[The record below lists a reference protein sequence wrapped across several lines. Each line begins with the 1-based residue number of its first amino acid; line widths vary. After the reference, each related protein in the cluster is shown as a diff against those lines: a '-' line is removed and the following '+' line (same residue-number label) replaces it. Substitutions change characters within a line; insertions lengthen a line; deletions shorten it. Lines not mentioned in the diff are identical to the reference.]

1 MFTELDT
8 TVRSVVFHKR
18 NPGLIEE
25 SADVDFDEILYEAA
39 DGVGV
44 ITLNRPNMLNA
55 LSARAGGTRDQII
68 AALELAETDPS
79 VGCVLLRGAG
89 RSFCGGGDLTGNA
102 KRLRAIDDLHFM
114 EAAEAFHQRIRS
126 SSLPTLAA
134 VHGHCL
140 GAGVLLAMSCDL
152 VISCQS
158 AEFGFPEGRLGLVG
172 ASTLVPVVGRQW
184 AKFLMLT
191 GESLSADQAKEI
203 GIVFV
208 VEPDDEL
215 FDRAHD
221 LAKRIARMPREGAAL
236 NRKAI
241 DAVADASGEAAGRLA
256 AVGHDAVTLSMAA
269 NAKAPD
275 GRSFRTILETEGMAG
290 LKTAR
295 AAQYTEPWL
304 RRTGTA
310 ESLSTRTTSKGS

>member
-1 MFTELDT
+1 
-8 TVRSVVFHKR
+8 
-18 NPGLIEE
+18 
-25 SADVDFDEILYEAA
+25 VDFDEILYEAS

-44 ITLNRPNMLNA
+44 ITLNRPKMLNA

-68 AALELAETDPS
+68 TALDLAEGDAA
-79 VGCVLLRGAG
+79 VGCVVLRGAG

-126 SSLPTLAA
+126 SSVPTIAA

-140 GAGVLLAMSCDL
+140 GAGVLLATSCDL
-152 VISCQS
+152 VIAGEN

-172 ASTLVPVVGRQW
+172 ASTLVPVIGRQW

-191 GESLSADQAKEI
+191 GESVSAEQAKEI
-203 GIVFV
+203 GLIFTI
-208 VEPDDEL
+208 EPDDEL

-221 LAKRIARMPREGAAL
+221 LAKRIARMPSEGASL

-241 DAVADASGEAAGRLA
+241 DAVADASGDAAGRLA
-256 AVGHDAVTLSMAA
+256 AVGHDAVTLSIAA
-269 NAKAPD
+269 DAKAPD
-275 GRSFRTILETEGMAG
+275 GRSFRAILETEGMDG

-295 AAQYTEPWL
+295 RAQYTEPWL
-304 RRTGTA
+304 RQPPAAT
-310 ESLSTRTTSKGS
+310 SVSTPSKS

>member
-1 MFTELDT
+1 
-8 TVRSVVFHKR
+8 
-18 NPGLIEE
+18 
-25 SADVDFDEILYEAA
+25 VDFDEILYEAS

-44 ITLNRPNMLNA
+44 ITLNRPKMLNA

-68 AALELAETDPS
+68 TALELAEGDAA
-79 VGCVLLRGAG
+79 VGCVVLRGAG

-126 SSLPTLAA
+126 SSVPTIAA

-140 GAGVLLAMSCDL
+140 GAGVLLATSCDL
-152 VISCQS
+152 VIAGEN

-172 ASTLVPVVGRQW
+172 ASTLVPVIGRQW

-191 GESLSADQAKEI
+191 GESVSADQAKEI
-203 GIVFV
+203 GLIFTI
-208 VEPDDEL
+208 EPDDEL

-221 LAKRIARMPREGAAL
+221 LAKRIARMPSEGASL

-241 DAVADASGEAAGRLA
+241 DAVADASGDAAGRLA
-256 AVGHDAVTLSMAA
+256 AVGHDAVTLSIAA
-269 NAKAPD
+269 DAKAPD
-275 GRSFRTILETEGMAG
+275 GRSFRAILETEGMDG

-295 AAQYTEPWL
+295 RAQYTEPWL
-304 RRTGTA
+304 RQPPA
-310 ESLSTRTTSKGS
+310 ANSVSTPSKS

>member
-1 MFTELDT
+1 
-8 TVRSVVFHKR
+8 VFHKR
-18 NPGLIEE
+18 NPVLIEE
-25 SADVDFDEILYEAA
+25 STKVDFDEILYEAS

-44 ITLNRPNMLNA
+44 ITLNRPTMRNA

-68 AALELAETDPS
+68 AALEHAEADPS
-79 VGCVLLRGAG
+79 VGCVVLRGAG

-102 KRLRAIDDLHFM
+102 RRLRAIDDLHFM

-126 SSLPTLAA
+126 SSVPTIAA

-140 GAGVLLAMSCDL
+140 GAGVLLATSCDL
-152 VISCQS
+152 VIASQS
-158 AEFGFPEGRLGLVG
+158 AEFAFPEGRLGLVG
-172 ASTLVPVVGRQW
+172 ASTLVPIIGRQW

-191 GESLSADQAKEI
+191 GESVSADQAKEI

-208 VEPDDEL
+208 VEPDAEL

-221 LAKRIARMPREGAAL
+221 LAKRISRMPRDGASL

-241 DAVADASGEAAGRLA
+241 DAVADASGESAGRIA
-256 AVGHDAVTLSMAA
+256 AVGHDAVTLSIAA
-269 NAKAPD
+269 DAMAPD

-290 LKTAR
+290 LKIAR
-295 AAQYTEPWL
+295 LAQYTEPWL
-304 RRTGTA
+304 RQPPTVNTV
-310 ESLSTRTTSKGS
+310 STPSKAKKS